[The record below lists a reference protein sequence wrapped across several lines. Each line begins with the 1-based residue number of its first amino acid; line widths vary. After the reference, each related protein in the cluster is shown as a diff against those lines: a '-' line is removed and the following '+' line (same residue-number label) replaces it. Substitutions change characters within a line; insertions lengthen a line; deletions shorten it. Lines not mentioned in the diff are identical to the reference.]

1 MTIDQTLN
9 VSSIAE
15 HALVPIG
22 QIDTLP
28 LLLDDTFAFLD
39 QEIRAARLQIA
50 RGAHEFAEGMTRLAL
65 ALIKMRTRQRYRD
78 AGYSTFAEYLEQCH
92 ALSEDAAL
100 DCIQA
105 LQTLGAD
112 DYRTLLAN
120 AGAMRTH
127 AMTIIKQMAPH
138 RYMELMALGADGE
151 RPLVAAMPVSELEE
165 NIATLKAALEESYT
179 HYDQVLGQLTSAKH
193 IVANSGER
201 MQQIKEINQSLV
213 IERDQALKE
222 RDELKKNSKTPPK
235 ADPKVVKQLKEE
247 NKDLRDQLT
256 AATDALNFSH
266 PTPPPRK
273 VVDVARIVD
282 TQCDPELLAEV
293 VRLCVTALERYR
305 AIAPQVA
312 PEQAHALTA
321 AIAQIV
327 ATSTLPL
334 LSPVIT
340 AVATALQGMHDVE
353 HDAEALPPLVRAL
366 DALGAAAMPIYER
379 GRSDGRA

>member
-1 MTIDQTLN
+1 MTIDQTLYG
-9 VSSIAE
+9 SSTAE

-22 QIDTLP
+22 QTDNLP
-28 LLLDDTFAFLD
+28 LLLDDSFAFLD

-65 ALIKMRTRQRYRD
+65 ALIKMRTRQRYRE
-78 AGYSTFAEYLEQCH
+78 AGYSTFAEYLDRCH

-105 LQTLGAD
+105 LEALGAE
-112 DYRTLLAN
+112 DYRILLAN

-138 RYMELMALGADGE
+138 RYMELMAPGADGE
-151 RPLVAAMPVSELEE
+151 RPLVAAMPVSALEE
-165 NIATLKAALEESYT
+165 NIAELKAALQESYT
-179 HYDQVLGQLTSAKH
+179 KYDQVLGQLTSAKN
-193 IVANSGER
+193 IVAKSGER
-201 MQQIKEINQSLV
+201 QKQIKEINQSLV
-213 IERDQALKE
+213 VERDQAVQE
-222 RDELKKNSKTPPK
+222 RDELKKSKTPPK
-235 ADPKVVKQLKEE
+235 ADPKVVKKLKEE
-247 NKDLRDQLT
+247 NNDLREQLS
-256 AATDALNFSH
+256 AANDALNLARS
-266 PTPPPRK
+266 TPAPP
-273 VVDVARIVD
+273 IVMGRAHTVY
-282 TQCDPELLAEV
+282 TQGDPALLAEV
-293 VRLCVTALERYR
+293 VRFCITALERYR
-305 AIAPQVA
+305 SLASHVA
-312 PEQAHALTA
+312 PEQAHALTV

-353 HDAEALPPLVRAL
+353 QDAEALPPLVKAL